1 MSEWTRRNSR
11 EEGDVTRLTS
21 HVSRDLSSQQRT
33 VFRPLTHQLRSPRS
47 IDILAAATPSRAWI
61 ATPKR
66 QNVCRNRSVSVE
78 MTPILDQ
85 SPL

>member
-1 MSEWTRRNSR
+1 M
-11 EEGDVTRLTS
+11 
-21 HVSRDLSSQQRT
+21 
-33 VFRPLTHQLRSPRS
+33 
-47 IDILAAATPSRAWI
+47 DIFAAATPSSAWM
-61 ATPKR
+61 ATPKT